1 MVRFSRAATVA
12 GNVKRD
18 DGPASGEDHM
28 AKLAIVATAEI
39 APGRMDE
46 GPVAGVVGIGLA

>member
-1 MVRFSRAATVA
+1 
-12 GNVKRD
+12 
-18 DGPASGEDHM
+18 M

-46 GPVAGVVGIGLA
+46 VLPILDGASGTVLEERVRDFAI